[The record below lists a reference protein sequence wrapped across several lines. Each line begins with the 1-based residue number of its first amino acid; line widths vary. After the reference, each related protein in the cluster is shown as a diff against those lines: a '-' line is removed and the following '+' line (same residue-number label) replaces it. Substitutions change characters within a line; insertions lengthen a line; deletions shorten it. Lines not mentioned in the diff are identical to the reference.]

1 MEGFAACKFNSG
13 CLLHESSF
21 PGGTSSL
28 FCFRAREIQYD
39 AHAKPQRGTLPPAAS
54 KFRKKRPVNRL
65 FSDSK
70 FLDNVFVTFGIVRL
84 QIVQQTASLADHHKQ
99 TAPGGMVLLVVFE
112 VLSQLP
118 DTLAQDC
125 NLNFRTPGI

>member
-1 MEGFAACKFNSG
+1 YDPKDTEERAT
-13 CLLHESSF
+13 LLL
-21 PGGTSSL
+21 PDRN
-28 FCFRAREIQYD
+28 FRE
-39 AHAKPQRGTLPPAAS
+39 
-54 KFRKKRPVNRL
+54 KRPVNRL
-65 FSDSK
+65 FADSK

-84 QIVQQTASLADHHKQ
+84 QIVQQTAPLADHHKQ
-99 TAPGGMVLLVVFE
+99 TAPGGVVLLVVFE